1 MFMRQD
7 TLSLSIEFIDVNDW
21 NMQLAAINKYFIKPT
36 SIKRNMYN
44 IGLLL
49 VGFFFFFVLFFF
61 YEFDTRM
68 CVSVFVVYWCV
79 CVCLARVSC
88 SWL

>member
-1 MFMRQD
+1 MFMRQV

-36 SIKRNMYN
+36 SIKRNM
-44 IGLLL
+44 L
-49 VGFFFFFVLFFF
+49 VGCFFFFFF

-79 CVCLARVSC
+79 CVFSTCVL
-88 SWL
+88 